1 MKVNF
6 FSQKVTGT
14 IRVYV
19 LLGLLHFFFRQHE
32 SEAFFLP
39 TLSMTKMSIYNL
51 LLAPDK
57 QKNRCPPLCLA
68 YNTHWVQLQ
77 QKKTLATDIISELG
91 KKCFNGR
98 AKGPGSINA
107 VF

>member
-32 SEAFFLP
+32 SEAIFLP
-39 TLSMTKMSIYNL
+39 T
-51 LLAPDK
+51 PDK
-57 QKNRCPPLCLA
+57 KEYL
-68 YNTHWVQLQ
+68 
-77 QKKTLATDIISELG
+77 
-91 KKCFNGR
+91 
-98 AKGPGSINA
+98 
-107 VF
+107 